1 MKSQQNLMEKRAKV
15 LSSLNDYAG
24 ALSGNLSIV
33 STPPGSKNTY
43 GRLTWKEKQK
53 TKILYIRK
61 EEIAQVKKAVTD
73 LTRLKAQIRE
83 LCDINRNLLL
93 HKRRGS

>member
-1 MKSQQNLMEKRAKV
+1 MKSQQNLMEKRTRV
-15 LSSLNDYAG
+15 LASLKDYAG

-33 STPPGSKNTY
+33 STPPGSKNGY

-61 EEIAQVKKAVTD
+61 EEIAHVKKAVKE
-73 LTRLKAQIRE
+73 LIRLKAQIQE